1 MTNDKTT
8 TDTGNESQPAPCAR
22 RCLSRRLWDGG
33 QRLRETLVPLVWF
46 WRAGVVVILV
56 LGFFVAWFTPDF
68 YTRLATVGVLLGLGL
83 LLVLDLFASFFN
95 LPLLAFYCTLWVF
108 LTLTSLLDVV
118 FYARHLPARQNRI
131 ALNVLLANLTLLG
144 MIGLAWWLVQ

>member
-1 MTNDKTT
+1 MASEQATTEGTNDR
-8 TDTGNESQPAPCAR
+8 PPPRAR
-22 RCLSRRLWDGG
+22 RCLSRRLWDWGK
-33 QRLRETLVPLVWF
+33 RWRETLVPLVWF
-46 WRAGVVVILV
+46 WRAGVVVVLV

-68 YTRLATVGVLLGLGL
+68 HTRLVTVGVLLGLGL

-108 LTLTSLLDVV
+108 LTLASLLDAV

-144 MIGLAWWLVQ
+144 MIALAWWLVQ